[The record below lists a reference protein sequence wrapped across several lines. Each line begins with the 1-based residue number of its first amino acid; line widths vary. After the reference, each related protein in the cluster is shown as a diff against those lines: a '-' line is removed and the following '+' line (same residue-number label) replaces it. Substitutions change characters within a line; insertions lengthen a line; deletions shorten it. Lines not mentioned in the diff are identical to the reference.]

1 MEQSIINTINKRLRQ
16 RTEQQE
22 YTNEE
27 IDALCTPVRL
37 QNKPVPL
44 DDRFTV
50 LYHFSVERDNFG
62 NNKYFTI
69 ITKDPKN
76 QLVEVLNDSSDYE
89 GLAIENI
96 KFKAGEDYYVP
107 DGYSYLAITKDNLE
121 KLRQKLLNAN
131 PKIPVIQLN
140 IKCDLKIIQT
150 DGELSITGHGD
161 IERWESFMTS
171 NAGYYQ
177 TQIALTF
184 SQITDLLEHQH
195 TFSDAYKSHI
205 SEEYNLEQIEDP
217 DEKEQ
222 LLSKYC
228 LTTYLNKIE
237 NPTETDLAYP
247 KLRTDFWKHG
257 AAGIIDIQET
267 IKPCM
272 WYGKQHPF
280 EFEFIAG
287 NSSAYYKR
295 FDSIQLLTN
304 NVAPDSIH
312 YTVIGDEYSFAKDK
326 RNMYFRQEAT
336 KAFYQQNGSD
346 ILYDHNAFTNDFRA
360 QITPIKT
367 SNFIETDNSGN
378 SLRHKSAQSSLYKST
393 ILPLVYSRQDTFNEI
408 EDYYKKA
415 TSNFQSYD
423 YPNLTGGEILYNKR
437 ENTFCIQN
445 HVKVRDIEA
454 VGRSRGNAE
463 FKNDHWNLQITPLRI
478 YQKNESWSDVPPIN
492 LSNAPVPEDM
502 YPVQLQTDGSE
513 LLIQDKHISDDE
525 PDNWTKDLS
534 EYVPDEVRKVG
545 YTTTSNLDITTWDSI
560 YSQSTETRLIGSYI
574 KVKVRYNGK
583 QLVLVK
589 AVNTQF
595 EPKV

>member
-1 MEQSIINTINKRLRQ
+1 MDQSIINTINQRLEQ
-16 RTEQQE
+16 QTKQQE

-27 IDALCTPVRL
+27 IDALCTPIRL

-62 NNKYFTI
+62 NNKFFTV

-76 QLVEVLNDSSDYE
+76 ELVEVLNNSSDYE

-96 KFKAGEDYYVP
+96 KFKDGKNYYVP

-184 SQITDLLEHQH
+184 SEVTDLLEHTQQL
-195 TFSDAYKSHI
+195 
-205 SEEYNLEQIEDP
+205 EEDQTIN
-217 DEKEQ
+217 
-222 LLSKYC
+222 S
-228 LTTYLNKIE
+228 YLNKLE
-237 NPTETDLAYP
+237 NPTEKDLVYP

-304 NVAPDSIH
+304 NVVPDSIH
-312 YTVIGDEYSFAKDK
+312 YTVVGDEYSFAMDK

-346 ILYDHNAFTNDFRA
+346 ILYDHDAFTNEFRA

-378 SLRHKSAQSSLYKST
+378 YLRHKSAQSSLYKST
-393 ILPLVYSRQDTFNEI
+393 IFPLVYSRQDTFNEI

-437 ENTFCIQN
+437 ENTFYIQN

-463 FKNDHWNLQITPLRI
+463 FKNDHWNLQISPLRI
-478 YQKNESWSDVPPIN
+478 YQKNEYWTDVPPIN

-502 YPVQLQTDGSE
+502 YPIQLKTDGVE
-513 LLIQDKHISDDE
+513 LLIQDKHISEDE
-525 PDNWTKDLS
+525 PDNWTTDLS

-545 YTTTSNLDITTWDSI
+545 YTTTSNLDVTTWDSI

>member
-1 MEQSIINTINKRLRQ
+1 MDQSIINTINQRLEQ
-16 RTEQQE
+16 QTEQQE
-22 YTNEE
+22 YANEE
-27 IDALCTPVRL
+27 IDALCTPIRL

-62 NNKYFTI
+62 NNKFFTV

-76 QLVEVLNDSSDYE
+76 ELVEVLNNSSDYE

-96 KFKAGEDYYVP
+96 KFKDGEDYYVP

-184 SQITDLLEHQH
+184 SEVTDLLEHTQ
-195 TFSDAYKSHI
+195 
-205 SEEYNLEQIEDP
+205 NLEEGQTIN
-217 DEKEQ
+217 
-222 LLSKYC
+222 S
-228 LTTYLNKIE
+228 YLNKLE
-237 NPTETDLAYP
+237 NPTEKDLVYP

-304 NVAPDSIH
+304 NVVPESIH
-312 YTVIGDEYSFAKDK
+312 YTVIGDEYSFARDK

-346 ILYDHNAFTNDFRA
+346 ILYDHDAFTNEFRA

-378 SLRHKSAQSSLYKST
+378 YLRHKSAQSSLYKST
-393 ILPLVYSRQDTFNEI
+393 IFPLVYSRQDTFNEI

-478 YQKNESWSDVPPIN
+478 YQKNESWTDVPPIN

-502 YPVQLQTDGSE
+502 YPIQLKTDGVE
-513 LLIQDKHISDDE
+513 LLIQDKHISENE
-525 PDNWTKDLS
+525 PDHWTTDLS

-545 YTTTSNLDITTWDSI
+545 YTTTSNLDVTPWDNI